1 MTVPRPVTS
10 QGSPWESLCLLS
22 LPSSLAIV
30 LCLGGPQ
37 DIFPSMVVFLLLLP
51 IVQVLFR
58 HWKVEAS

>member
-10 QGSPWESLCLLS
+10 QGSPWESLCVLS
-22 LPSSLAIV
+22 LPSSLAVV
-30 LCLGGPQ
+30 LSWWAPG
-37 DIFPSMVVFLLLLP
+37 DIPFHVCIPVAVA